1 MGVMKENLLRNAHDT
16 TFSPTGLYN
25 FVSGSLLT
33 DSSGNGSAKN
43 LTESDAP
50 VDDVDFSFGA
60 AEGLSHFS
68 YYRNNSGDFNYTG
81 AMSYACLIYTTGSIP
96 DSVNNHAQLGLCD
109 STGGGNDARW
119 SLQIDSSG
127 YLRYAHQ
134 NNGNLWIAVADRK
147 LREHYKWNH
156 VAFTRDSNGTLA
168 KLYFNGAEVSTNLKK
183 YVGGSWSDISGD
195 TFDTGPGTTGTA
207 YYCVGDIASFENT
220 RTNTVVVT
228 SCAIYDQELTAN
240 QMKYLARKT
249 LGYDRVK

>member
-25 FVSGSLLT
+25 FVKDSELV
-33 DSSGNGSAKN
+33 DSSGNSKT
-43 LTESDAP
+43 LTESDAA

-81 AMSYACLIYTTGSIP
+81 AMSYACLVYTTGSIP
-96 DSVNNHAQLGLCD
+96 DSQNSHAQLGLCD
-109 STGGGNDARW
+109 STGGGNDMRW
-119 SLQIDSSG
+119 GLQITSTG
-127 YLRYAHQ
+127 FLRYAHQ
-134 NNGNLWIAVADRK
+134 NNGTLSTAVVDRK
-147 LREHYKWNH
+147 VREHYKWNH
-156 VAFTRDSNGTLA
+156 VAFTRDTNGTA
-168 KLYFNGAEVSTNLKK
+168 IKIYFNGQQVHSETL
-183 YVGGSWSDISGD
+183 GQ
-195 TFDTGPGTTGTA
+195 GPGTQGTG
-207 YYCVGDIASFENT
+207 YYCVGDIASYENT

-228 SCAIYDQELTAN
+228 SCAIYNQELSAN

>member
-25 FVSGSLLT
+25 FVKDSELV
-33 DSSGNGSAKN
+33 DSSGNSKT
-43 LTESDAP
+43 LTESDAA

-81 AMSYACLIYTTGSIP
+81 AMSYACLVYTTGSIP
-96 DSVNNHAQLGLCD
+96 DSVNKHAQLGLCD
-109 STGGGNDARW
+109 SSGGGNDARW
-119 SLQIDSSG
+119 SLQINNTG

-134 NNGNLWIAVADRK
+134 NNGTLSTAVVDRK
-147 LREHYKWNH
+147 VREHYKWNH
-156 VAFTRDSNGTLA
+156 VAFTRDTNGTA
-168 KLYFNGAEVSTNLKK
+168 IKIYFNGQQVHSETL
-183 YVGGSWSDISGD
+183 GQ
-195 TFDTGPGTTGTA
+195 GPGTQGTG
-207 YYCVGDIASFENT
+207 YYCVGDIASYENT

-228 SCAIYDQELTAN
+228 SCAIYNQELSAN

>member
-1 MGVMKENLLRNAHDT
+1 MGIMKENFLRNAHDT

-33 DSSGNGSAKN
+33 DSSGNSKT
-43 LTESDAP
+43 LTESDEA

-81 AMSYACLIYTTGSIP
+81 AMSYACLIFTTGSVP
-96 DSVNNHAQLGLCD
+96 DSSNKHAQLGLCD
-109 STGGGNDARW
+109 SNGGGNDARW
-119 SLQIDSSG
+119 SLQINNTG

-134 NNGNLWIAVADRK
+134 NNGSLSTAVVDRK
-147 LREHYKWNH
+147 VREHYKWNH

-195 TFDTGPGTTGTA
+195 TFDTGPGTQGTA

-228 SCAIYDQELTAN
+228 SCAIYDQELSAN
-240 QMKYLARKT
+240 QIKYLARKT
-249 LGYDRVK
+249 LGYDKIR

>member
-25 FVSGSLLT
+25 FVKDSELV
-33 DSSGNGSAKN
+33 DSSGNSKT
-43 LTESDAP
+43 LTESDAA

-109 STGGGNDARW
+109 STGGGNDMRW
-119 SLQIDSSG
+119 GLQITSTG
-127 YLRYAHQ
+127 FLRYAHQ
-134 NNGNLWIAVADRK
+134 NNGTLSTAVVDRK
-147 LREHYKWNH
+147 VREHYKWNH
-156 VAFTRDSNGTLA
+156 VAFTRDTNGTA
-168 KLYFNGAEVSTNLKK
+168 IKIYFNGQQVHSETL
-183 YVGGSWSDISGD
+183 GQ
-195 TFDTGPGTTGTA
+195 GPGTQGTG
-207 YYCVGDIASFENT
+207 YYCVGDIASYENT

-228 SCAIYDQELTAN
+228 SCAIYNQELSAN

>member
-1 MGVMKENLLRNAHDT
+1 MGIMKENFLRNAHDT

-33 DSSGNGSAKN
+33 DSSGNSKT
-43 LTESDAP
+43 LTESDAAI
-50 VDDVDFSFGA
+50 DDVDFSFGA

-109 STGGGNDARW
+109 SPGGGNDMRW
-119 SLQIDSSG
+119 GLQITSTG
-127 YLRYAHQ
+127 FLRYAHQ
-134 NNGNLWIAVADRK
+134 NNGTLSTAVVDRK
-147 LREHYKWNH
+147 VREHYKWNH
-156 VAFTRDSNGTLA
+156 VAFTRDTNGTA
-168 KLYFNGAEVSTNLKK
+168 IKIYFNGQQVHSETL
-183 YVGGSWSDISGD
+183 GQ
-195 TFDTGPGTTGTA
+195 GPGTQGTG
-207 YYCVGDIASFENT
+207 YYCVGDIASYENT

-228 SCAIYDQELTAN
+228 SCAIYNQELSAN

>member
-25 FVSGSLLT
+25 FVKDSELV
-33 DSSGNGSAKN
+33 DSSGNSKT
-43 LTESDAP
+43 LTESDAA

-81 AMSYACLIYTTGSIP
+81 AMSYACLVYTTGSIP
-96 DSVNNHAQLGLCD
+96 DSVNKHAQLGLCD
-109 STGGGNDARW
+109 SSGGGNDMRW
-119 SLQIDSSG
+119 GLQITSTG
-127 YLRYAHQ
+127 FLRYAHQ
-134 NNGNLWIAVADRK
+134 NNGTLSTAVVDRK
-147 LREHYKWNH
+147 VREHYKWNH
-156 VAFTRDSNGTLA
+156 VAFTRDTNGTA
-168 KLYFNGAEVSTNLKK
+168 IKIYFNGQQVHSETL
-183 YVGGSWSDISGD
+183 GQ
-195 TFDTGPGTTGTA
+195 GPGTQGTG
-207 YYCVGDIASFENT
+207 YYCVGDIASYENT

-228 SCAIYDQELTAN
+228 SCAIYNQELSAN

>member
-1 MGVMKENLLRNAHDT
+1 MGIMKENFLRNAHDT

-25 FVSGSLLT
+25 FVNGSLLT
-33 DSSGNGSAKN
+33 DSSGNSKT
-43 LTESDAP
+43 LTESDEP

-109 STGGGNDARW
+109 STGGGNDMRW
-119 SLQIDSSG
+119 GLQITSTG
-127 YLRYAHQ
+127 FLRYAHQ
-134 NNGNLWIAVADRK
+134 NNGTLSTAVVDRK
-147 LREHYKWNH
+147 VREHYKWNH
-156 VAFTRDSNGTLA
+156 VAFTRDTNGTA
-168 KLYFNGAEVSTNLKK
+168 IKIYFNGQQVHSETL
-183 YVGGSWSDISGD
+183 GQ
-195 TFDTGPGTTGTA
+195 GPGTQGTG
-207 YYCVGDIASFENT
+207 YYCVGDIASYENT

-228 SCAIYDQELTAN
+228 SCAIYNQELSAN